1 VRRAKRS
8 TRRDGFRNTLEFA
21 LTTRGRWLWTA
32 VQSVGWLRTLVNRR
46 LIAFAAGKM
55 QPRPDPFSTRS
66 DYTSWDSLTDRSYDG
81 RHLGPVVREPASL
94 PPVDRLAE
102 LFRRPSPTLGDDDL
116 CEKCEKSTVLFA
128 YFAQWFT
135 DGFLRSDRPQPPNTT
150 PDPRRN
156 NSTHEIDLCQ
166 IYGLTAQATWELRAH
181 EGGLMACQGAG
192 EEIFPPFLYAAD
204 GTRRFP
210 SITVARESMFDP
222 QDRPY
227 LFAIGTDTGN
237 VQIGH
242 VMMNTLF
249 LREHNRL
256 ARELEAAYGWDD
268 ERVFQ
273 TARNINIVMLIK
285 IVIDEYINHIAPYRF
300 RLFLDGTKGFARAP
314 WMRTNRMASDF
325 NLLYRWH
332 SLIPSEL
339 LAGGGMRPL
348 EETALN
354 PRFVPEHGLG
364 SLFEEASSQRA
375 GRVGLFNTD
384 PYLLPAEKAS
394 IEKGRAVQL
403 ASYNDYRASCGY
415 PRVTDF
421 DQISGDPR
429 VREGLAGCY
438 GSPDEIEFYVG
449 LFAEDPR
456 PNSVLPSLVGRMV
469 GVDAFSQALTNPLLA
484 PRVYNEATLSRLGWQ
499 EIEKTNS
506 LSDILNRN
514 VTRRDRPYAVT
525 MTRAGWERR

>member
-8 TRRDGFRNTLEFA
+8 TKRDGFLNTLEFA
-21 LTTRGRWLWTA
+21 LTTKGRRFWSA
-32 VQSVGWLRTLVNRR
+32 VQSVGWLRRLVNRR
-46 LIAFAAGKM
+46 LISIAASKM
-55 QPRPDPFSTRS
+55 TPRPDPFSTRS
-66 DYTSWDSLTDRSYDG
+66 DYTSWDSLTDRGYDG
-81 RHLGPVVREPASL
+81 RHLGPVVRAPDSL
-94 PPVDRLAE
+94 PHVDRIGE
-102 LFRRPSPTLGDDDL
+102 LFRRPSPTRGEDDL
-116 CEKCEKSTVLFA
+116 CEKSTVLFA

-150 PDPRRN
+150 PDPKRN

-166 IYGLTAQATWELRAH
+166 IYGLTPQATCELRAH

-192 EEIFPPFLYAAD
+192 KEIFPPYLYAAD
-204 GTRRFP
+204 GTSRFG
-210 SITVARESMFDP
+210 SITVAREGMFDP

-300 RLFLDGTKGFARAP
+300 RLFLDGTKGFERAR

-339 LAGGGMRPL
+339 LAGGRMRPL
-348 EETALN
+348 KETALN

-364 SLFEEASSQRA
+364 LLFEEASSQRA
-375 GRVGLFNTD
+375 GRIGLFNTD
-384 PYLLPAEKAS
+384 PYLLVAERAT

-403 ASYNDYRASCGY
+403 ASYNDYRASCGF
-415 PRVTDF
+415 PRVTNVA
-421 DQISGDPR
+421 QISGDPR
-429 VREGLAGCY
+429 VREALAECY
-438 GSPDEIEFYVG
+438 RSPEEIEFYVG

-484 PRVYNEATLSRLGWQ
+484 PRVFNRETFSPLGWQ
-499 EIEKTNS
+499 EIKKTNS
-506 LSDILNRN
+506 LSDVLNRN